1 MGYSRMKEAT
11 AEDHEVDEKIKGV
24 FGQEISLGWKTSSLA
39 KRPLSPCFSNSP
51 NKSPNKRCPPEET
64 KYILMVKPLILIRRV
79 PFRGNDLGS
88 LNRYSYNNNIG
99 QCMNN
104 MICHLSV
111 LHLRLSH
118 ILHELVRAAFTH
130 ATCRRSA
137 RANGF
142 QGGVPSR
149 RPSRGRNLSE
159 SGIKALRCDLT
170 LVLHKALIYQSLRI
184 G

>member
-118 ILHELVRAAFTH
+118 ILHELVGVRSLMQLADAPH
-130 ATCRRSA
+130 ALMDFREGCRRVD
-137 RANGF
+137 
-142 QGGVPSR
+142 QV
-149 RPSRGRNLSE
+149 E
-159 SGIKALRCDLT
+159 DET
-170 LVLHKALIYQSLRI
+170 
-184 G
+184 